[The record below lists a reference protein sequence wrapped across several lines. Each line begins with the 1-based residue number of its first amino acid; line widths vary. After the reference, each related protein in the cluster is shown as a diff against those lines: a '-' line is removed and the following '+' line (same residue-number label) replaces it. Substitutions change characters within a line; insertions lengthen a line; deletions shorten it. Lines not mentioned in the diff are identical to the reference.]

1 MADGAGEKVS
11 YWREITLV
19 YPDEEIT
26 VVLPAPIIT
35 RLQEGD
41 MKLMADIKKNIK
53 ETGVPLPADCSEK
66 MSTQSIENVVD
77 DLDHACPQTPMPSPE
92 SGSEPSTSS
101 EKELPK
107 VWNKKETQ
115 LLFHARMKLEKEFS
129 EARSHKTLW
138 DKIAKEL
145 KSAGCLVTAR
155 QCENKYKS
163 LKREYRATIDHNSRS
178 GNDRKSCAFFEE
190 FSELYGMK
198 AGSRPKFTIGSFSGS
213 DRSQMQE
220 SFSSSDEQL
229 PSSKEKHTRNKKD
242 VQKRKTDG
250 VTEWLQQY
258 EERQVEFQRNKLE
271 KIKEMHD
278 EKMQM
283 MGKLLNALEKKN
295 N

>member
-1 MADGAGEKVS
+1 MAHNV
-11 YWREITLV
+11 
-19 YPDEEIT
+19 T
-26 VVLPAPIIT
+26 VLYILNIF
-35 RLQEGD
+35 
-41 MKLMADIKKNIK
+41 KKSVIF
-53 ETGVPLPADCSEK
+53 VIAL
-66 MSTQSIENVVD
+66 
-77 DLDHACPQTPMPSPE
+77 L
-92 SGSEPSTSS
+92 SGSLMIFPMKISYFAGS

-220 SFSSSDEQL
+220 SFSSSD
-229 PSSKEKHTRNKKD
+229 
-242 VQKRKTDG
+242 
-250 VTEWLQQY
+250 
-258 EERQVEFQRNKLE
+258 
-271 KIKEMHD
+271 
-278 EKMQM
+278 
-283 MGKLLNALEKKN
+283 
-295 N
+295 

>member
-1 MADGAGEKVS
+1 MAHNV
-11 YWREITLV
+11 
-19 YPDEEIT
+19 T
-26 VVLPAPIIT
+26 VLYILNIF
-35 RLQEGD
+35 
-41 MKLMADIKKNIK
+41 KKSVIF
-53 ETGVPLPADCSEK
+53 VIAL
-66 MSTQSIENVVD
+66 
-77 DLDHACPQTPMPSPE
+77 L
-92 SGSEPSTSS
+92 SGSLMIFPMKISYFAGS